1 MDCRRT
7 LRRHKGCGSRHLA
20 AHVHEHNL
28 HGRTER
34 RIQYPRKHGYCP
46 TEPNLHRPPQHA
58 GQLHLYRALR
68 LYRKSGKRLPLHQH
82 LLTHHEHNPEQLRRQ
97 GDWRRRLQGHVC
109 SKCQQ
114 KARRR
119 FQIRLQVW
127 QRIL

>member
-20 AHVHEHNL
+20 AHVYEHNL

-68 LYRKSGKRLPLHQH
+68 LHRKSGKRLPLHQH
-82 LLTHHEHNPEQLRRQ
+82 LLTYHQHNAEQLRRQ
-97 GDWRRRLQGHVC
+97 GDGRRRLQGHVC